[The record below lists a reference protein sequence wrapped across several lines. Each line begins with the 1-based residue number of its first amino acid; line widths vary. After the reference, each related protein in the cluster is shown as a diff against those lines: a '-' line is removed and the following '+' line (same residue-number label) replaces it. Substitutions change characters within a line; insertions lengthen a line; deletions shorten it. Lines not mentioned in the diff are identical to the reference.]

1 MKKVKLSYR
10 ARDDNTRRGGG
21 GAYAERDEC
30 EECGTLAQRII
41 GSRAQ
46 VRSAQRDRDGK
57 EGKYEKDML
66 FRFHEEDEPRGQSSR
81 ENARLDRGAVVRHVV
96 IRRCRP
102 REEIQRHSRPCDAR
116 YENVVRS
123 LFEKVHESD
132 IMDTDSDDASDDV
145 SDKQDCEK
153 RRHIFLGPWKWAQIS
168 RKPPPTITT
177 APA

>member
-66 FRFHEEDEPRGQSSR
+66 FRFHEEDVPRGQSSR
-81 ENARLDRGAVVRHVV
+81 ENAGLHRGAVVRHVV
-96 IRRCRP
+96 IRGRRPGEQIQCRG
-102 REEIQRHSRPCDAR
+102 RPCDAR
-116 YENVVRS
+116 YENVVGC
-123 LFEKVHESD
+123 LLEEVHKGD
-132 IMDTDSDDASDDV
+132 IMDADSDDATDDV
-145 SDKQDCEK
+145 SDKQGCEE
-153 RRHIFLGPWKWAQIS
+153 RRHIFLGPWKCARIS
-168 RKPPPTITT
+168 RKTPPTITT